1 MAIKN
6 VIFDFG
12 QVLVY
17 FQTKYMVDTHTENEE
32 DRKLLSQVVF
42 DRLYWDRLDSGTI
55 SDEETVKLC
64 KERLPERLHSLCEKV
79 YYDWIYNIPE
89 IEGMGELLKYLKATY
104 NVKLYLLSNISKYF
118 SSHKDEIP
126 IIKELDGCVFS
137 GEIGITKPSDEIF
150 THLLE
155 RFNLNAEECIFVDDR
170 IENIEGAI
178 RNGLNGYVFDGSAE
192 KLKHHLDKIL
202 KTK

>member
-6 VIFDFG
+6 IIFDFG

-17 FQTKYMVDTHTENEE
+17 FQTKYMVDTFTENEE

-55 SDEETVKLC
+55 SNEETVKLC
-64 KERLPERLHSLCEKV
+64 KERLPKRLHDLCEKI
-79 YYDWIYNIPE
+79 YYGWIYNIPE
-89 IEGMGELLKYLKATY
+89 IEGMRELLKYLKATY

-126 IIKELDGCVFS
+126 ILKELDGYVFS

-150 THLLE
+150 NHLLE
-155 RFNLNAEECIFVDDR
+155 KFNLKAEECIFVDDR
-170 IENIEGAI
+170 IDNIEGAI
-178 RNGLNGYVFDGSAE
+178 RNGLNGYVFDGSAS
-192 KLKHHLDKIL
+192 KLKEYLDNVL
-202 KTK
+202 

>member
-17 FQTKYMVDTHTENEE
+17 FQTKYMVDTFTENEE
-32 DRKLLSQVVF
+32 DRKLLSQVIF

-55 SDEETVKLC
+55 SNEETVKLC
-64 KERLPERLHSLCEKV
+64 KERLPERLHDLCEKI
-79 YYDWIYNIPE
+79 YYGWIYNIPE
-89 IEGMGELLKYLKATY
+89 IEGMRELLKYLKATY

-126 IIKELDGCVFS
+126 ILKELDGYVFS

-150 THLLE
+150 KHLLE
-155 RFNLNAEECIFVDDR
+155 KFNLKAEECIFVDDR
-170 IENIEGAI
+170 IDNIEGAI
-178 RNGLNGYVFDGSAE
+178 RNGLNGYVFDGSAS
-192 KLKHHLDKIL
+192 KLKEYLDNVL
-202 KTK
+202 

>member
-6 VIFDFG
+6 IIFDFG

-17 FQTKYMVDTHTENEE
+17 FQTKYMVDTFTENEE

-64 KERLPERLHSLCEKV
+64 KERLPKRLHGLCEKI
-79 YYDWIYNIPE
+79 YYGWIYNIPE
-89 IEGMGELLKYLKATY
+89 IEGMRELLKYLKATY

-126 IIKELDGCVFS
+126 ILKELDGYVFS

-150 THLLE
+150 KHLLE
-155 RFNLNAEECIFVDDR
+155 KFNLKAEECIIVDDR
-170 IENIEGAI
+170 IDNIEGAI
-178 RNGLNGYVFDGSAE
+178 RNGLNGYVFDGSAS
-192 KLKHHLDKIL
+192 KLKEYLDNVL
-202 KTK
+202 